1 MLLKI
6 FVIILFVFSYFLK
19 QFHCLLPLCRFF
31 VTFYFLYTPTPSHH
45 SPCSSLSS
53 SAICTITTVKVTAK
67 KGKKAVSKTL
77 KANVEVINAGL
88 RFVDAPAEVVVG
100 SETKLTAKKSPKA
113 AKVTFSSSDD
123 TIATVD
129 ATGTVKALKAG
140 KVTITAT
147 SDYGKSVTTDI
158 TVKKAILKD
167 AVQAKYDTITATIIG
182 DTKDIKVGD
191 LKITNTATKVVAPV
205 KSIKAQKADAT
216 KYDLTLYGGLT
227 DGKEYTLE
235 YDGTTVSFTVTDGKM
250 ADLKLSKDTVA
261 FGSEQEVKVQ
271 TVDANGIVIEDF
283 DLNASGKKVTTKQTA
298 ASAGAYV
305 SGTKVYLKA
314 KGDTM
319 TFEATYGEGKWDQ
332 TGKDSTEYKKTL
344 TVTAV
349 DPTEANYAYSVTL
362 KDNTTAP
369 SWKATSFKA
378 VDTLNVGEVKNA
390 FIRIQNTAVDP
401 VADIAAAD
409 YAKYTVES
417 SDATKLLMAKT
428 TLAGASVGSN
438 SVAVKAVGAGTAY
451 IIVKKDNTYVASIPV
466 TVQAKSVA
474 TTIDVTPANV
484 TVVSGATATQD
495 VKITVKDQYDKKMTL
510 TTANVQK
517 FELISKPNNATNPTD
532 PTASVVDNGS
542 LKYTYT
548 SSSFTNAKVGN
559 YVYKVTL
566 KIDNVVMT
574 RTITY
579 TVVDNTA
586 ATGYDIEFTSDKIDT
601 TVAKDTTAGKTQTIK
616 IVEMKNGGK
625 NKYYDGAVSSV
636 AISKADGTLLAK
648 VGAMHNNAA
657 NGLVTCAAVS
667 TSAAYTPGTS
677 GSTDAKV
684 DIAVS
689 TVSTSAVSGGTANCY
704 QKNLAAGTYVV
715 DVQFLPTGTTTPVSI
730 RKTFEVEDKQAASVI
745 ATIKNQ
751 NFSSNTITTA
761 FENPGL
767 GLVTLNYDGQD
778 ITTPGTFVVTKVN
791 ADIQDGTAFLTS
803 VEGYVKL
810 TDGEHDQFVPV
821 TITAIDKST
830 LTNCG
835 GK

>member
-6 FVIILFVFSYFLK
+6 FVITLFVFSYFLK

-31 VTFYFLYTPTPSHH
+31 VTFYFFYTPTSSHH
-45 SPCSSLSS
+45 SPCSSLSN

-77 KANVEVINAGL
+77 KANVKVVNAGL
-88 RFVDAPAEVVVG
+88 KFTAAPTEMAVG
-100 SETKLTAKKSPKA
+100 TEDKVTTKKCPTA
-113 AKVTFSSSDD
+113 AKVSYKSSDD

-129 ATGTVKALKAG
+129 ATTGAVKAVKAG

-191 LKITNTATKVVAPV
+191 LKITNTTTKVVAPV

-369 SWKATSFKA
+369 SWKAASFKA

-401 VADIAAAD
+401 VADIATAD

-428 TLAGASVGSN
+428 TLSGASVGSN
-438 SVAVKAVGAGTAY
+438 YVAVKAVGAGTAY

-510 TTANVQK
+510 AAANVQK
-517 FELISKPNNATNPTD
+517 FELISKPNNATA
-532 PTASVVDNGS
+532 PTAPTVSVDNGS
-542 LKYTYT
+542 LKYAYT
-548 SSSFTNAKVGN
+548 NTSFTNAKVGN

-601 TVAKDTTAGKTQTIK
+601 TVAKDATAGKTQTIK

-625 NKYYDGAVSSV
+625 DKYYEGAVSSV

-648 VGAMHNNAA
+648 VGAMHTNAA
-657 NGLVTCAAVS
+657 SGLVTCAAVS
-667 TSAAYTPGTS
+667 ASAYTAGSS
-677 GSTDAKV
+677 GNASTV

-689 TVSTSAVSGGTANCY
+689 TVSTSAISGGTANCY

-715 DVQFLPTGTTTPVSI
+715 DVQFLPTGATTPVSI
-730 RKTFEVEDKQAASVI
+730 RKTFEVEDKQAASVT

-751 NFSSNTITTA
+751 DFGSNTITTA
-761 FENPGL
+761 FENPAL
-767 GLVTLNYDGQD
+767 SLVTLNYDGQD
-778 ITTPGTFVVTKVN
+778 ITTAGNFVVTKVN
-791 ADIQDGTAFLTS
+791 ADLQNGTAFLTS
-803 VEGYVKL
+803 VEGYVRL

-830 LTNCG
+830 LTNCA